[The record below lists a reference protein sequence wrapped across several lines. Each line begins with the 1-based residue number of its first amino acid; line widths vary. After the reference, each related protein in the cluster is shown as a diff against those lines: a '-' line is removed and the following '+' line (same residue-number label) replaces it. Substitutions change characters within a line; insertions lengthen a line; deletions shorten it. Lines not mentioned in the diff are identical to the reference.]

1 MTGVDKNAL
10 VRKCVACGKCREYE
24 LFAKYGLPEGLD
36 CETARL
42 WAMSEVDERELQNKG
57 RSVSGVRLYHV
68 YYTSKFDGTQKDY
81 VLDIHATSAKEA
93 RDTCWRVVHE
103 KTGRHAFTIKAVLT
117 NKRPVG
123 YGEFVTNG
131 YPPPKM

>member
-1 MTGVDKNAL
+1 MTAVDRNEL
-10 VRKCVACGKCREYE
+10 VRTCVACGKCREYE

-42 WAMSEVDERELQNKG
+42 WAMSEVDEQGRQNKE
-57 RSVSGVRLYHV
+57 RSVSGVRLYRV

-81 VLDIHATSAKEA
+81 VLDVHATSAKEA
-93 RDTCWRVVHE
+93 RDTCWRMVHE

-117 NKRPVG
+117 DKYPVG
-123 YGEFVTNG
+123 YSEKTIKG
-131 YPPPKM
+131 YPPSKM